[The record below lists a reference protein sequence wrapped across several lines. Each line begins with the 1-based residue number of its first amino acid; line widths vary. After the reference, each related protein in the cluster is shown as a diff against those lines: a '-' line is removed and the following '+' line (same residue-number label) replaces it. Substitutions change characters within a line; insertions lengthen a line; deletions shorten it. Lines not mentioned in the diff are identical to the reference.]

1 MQEVNFENNQI
12 LLIKTLGEIVK
23 VHRLSKDKTIYK
35 ISAEASMSKST
46 WRDVEFGV
54 SKNITLTTLWKIAD
68 GLELPPAKLIEE
80 LSSRLGED
88 FSLSDIE

>member
-23 VHRLSKDKTIYK
+23 EHRVIKSKSIYK

-46 WRDVEFGV
+46 WREVEIGV
-54 SKNITLTTLWKIAD
+54 CKNVTLTTLWKIAD
-68 GLELPPAKLIEE
+68 GLEMPLAKLIEE
-80 LSSRLGED
+80 LSLRLGED
-88 FSLSDIE
+88 FSLEQE